1 MKSELEVNSCPQSVD
16 NLWITM
22 VNSWINA
29 RYWLFLSISLVVRP
43 TYPQLTHKQERERFT
58 LTTWGFTC
66 FPQQTRLVT
75 TNTYI

>member
-16 NLWITM
+16 NLWIT
-22 VNSWINA
+22 VVISWINA
-29 RYWLFLSISLVVRP
+29 GFWLFLSISLVVRP